1 MRWLTALILHNADV
15 TGNAEG
21 PKPDMKGTHCQ
32 LLESLLSVLQLV
44 QAISQY

>member
-1 MRWLTALILHNADV
+1 MGCLAVLILHNANV

-32 LLESLLSVLQLV
+32 LLESLLSMLKLV